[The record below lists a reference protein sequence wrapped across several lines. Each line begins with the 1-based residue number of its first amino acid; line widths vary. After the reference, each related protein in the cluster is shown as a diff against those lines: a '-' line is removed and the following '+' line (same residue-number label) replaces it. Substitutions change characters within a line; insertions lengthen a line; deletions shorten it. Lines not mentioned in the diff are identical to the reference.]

1 VALQLYQ
8 RRLFTIVSYFRTTS
22 PALSSKR
29 QQPKQIVIQR
39 DSLSHP
45 IARIRTKHPSRT
57 VWFRYDRTVIS
68 GVEAC
73 KHFKSAAEKL
83 HQLTDGRRNGP
94 MEPHTQG
101 AVDPSSDGRTSGRR

>member
-1 VALQLYQ
+1 MASRLYHC
-8 RRLFTIVSYFRTTS
+8 RLSTRFVILRTTS

-45 IARIRTKHPSRT
+45 LRAFVPKRPSRT
-57 VWFRYDRTVIS
+57 VLFRYDRTVIA

-73 KHFKSAAEKL
+73 KHFKSVAEKL
-83 HQLTDGRRNGP
+83 HQITDGRRNGP